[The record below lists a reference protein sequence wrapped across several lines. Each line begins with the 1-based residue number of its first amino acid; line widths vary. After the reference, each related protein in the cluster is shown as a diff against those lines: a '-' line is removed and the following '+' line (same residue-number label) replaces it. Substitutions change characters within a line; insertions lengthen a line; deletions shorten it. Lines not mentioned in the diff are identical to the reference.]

1 MGMDGKRWKVKEQY
15 IMEEICG
22 NNRVIGVGDWGL

>member
-1 MGMDGKRWKVKEQY
+1 
-15 IMEEICG
+15 MEEICG